1 MLSVVLLADADV
13 SARQAVTP
21 QSGAEGILGVPE
33 VLPGTALP
41 PPEAPPDI
49 LWTVPIAAAP
59 VTSPIMAGEHVLI
72 SHLPGVIAAH
82 RVSSGER
89 IWQKG
94 LVPDQRLVADATMLF
109 VASGEAIHA
118 LRLTDGAVA
127 WRAPAGTLT
136 APLLVQG
143 GWVIAATATR
153 LMALRAADGTAVWT
167 IDVPTQRQ
175 GAAISGEMLFV
186 PSDDGYIRARD
197 LKSGNAIWQHRLGGQ
212 PGEPLVVGESLV
224 VSGTDKALYKLSA
237 ATGEENWRYRVGAS
251 IRGPAA
257 SDGERVFVTALDNM
271 IRALDLGNGS
281 LKWQIGLPFRPLTGP
296 VVAGGTVFI
305 TSPGTDIKM
314 LRTLNGTQAGTVAF
328 PAKLAIT
335 PGMQASEYGVAIVA
349 ITGGLEESWHLLI
362 TRPVRA
368 LPATAPPPKK

>member
-1 MLSVVLLADADV
+1 MLTVLLLADAAV
-13 SARQAVTP
+13 AARQAADP
-21 QSGAEGILGVPE
+21 QGGPEGVLGMPT
-33 VLPGTALP
+33 VLPGTVLP
-41 PPEAPPDI
+41 LPEAPPDV
-49 LWTVPIAAAP
+49 LWTVPIAAGPA
-59 VTSPIMAGEHVLI
+59 TSPILAGEHVVI

-82 RVSSGER
+82 RVSNGER
-89 IWQKG
+89 IWQKD
-94 LVPDQRLVADATMLF
+94 LVPEQRLVADATMLF

-136 APLLVQG
+136 APLLVKS
-143 GWVIAATATR
+143 GWVIASTATR
-153 LMALRAADGTAVWT
+153 LMALRAADGTALWT
-167 IDVPTQRQ
+167 IDAPAQRE
-175 GAAISGEMLFV
+175 GAAISGETLFV
-186 PSDDGYIRARD
+186 PSSDGYIRARD
-197 LKSGNAIWQHRLGGQ
+197 LKSGNPIWQHRLGGQ
-212 PGEPLVVGESLV
+212 PGEPVVVGESLL

-237 ATGEENWRYRVGAS
+237 ATGEESWRFRVGAS

-271 IRALDLGNGS
+271 IRALDLGNGA
-281 LKWQIGLPFRPLTGP
+281 LKWQVGLPFRPLTGP

-314 LRTLNGTQAGTVAF
+314 LRTLNGTQAGNISF

-335 PGMQASEYGVAIVA
+335 PGMQESEYGVAIVA
-349 ITGGLEESWHLLI
+349 ITGGLEESWNLLI

-368 LPATAPPPKK
+368 LPATAPPPKR